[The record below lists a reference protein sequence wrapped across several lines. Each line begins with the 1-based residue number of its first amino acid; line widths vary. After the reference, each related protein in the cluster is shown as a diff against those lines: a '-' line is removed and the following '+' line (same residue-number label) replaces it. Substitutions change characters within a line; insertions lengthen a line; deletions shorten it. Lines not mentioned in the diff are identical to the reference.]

1 MRRAPLPLACPL
13 LLSLAASCASP
24 SPPPAR
30 FPTEDWARS
39 TPEAQGIA
47 SSALAS
53 VLERVRDEDLHL
65 HELLVV
71 RHGTVVLDARVFPYD
86 GARPHDIASCTKT
99 LTALAVGAAIE
110 AGAIDGGETPLV
122 SFFDDVAIDHDS
134 AEKRAMTIEDALT
147 MRSGLT
153 CVTDPGEVTLMQ
165 MLASP
170 RYVDFAL
177 GLPMASAP
185 GTSWAYCGPAS
196 HLLSAVVGRA
206 TGEPEDAW
214 LRERIFDPIG
224 VGDVI
229 WPHDPQGVA
238 HGWGDARLRAED
250 LARIGLLLL
259 HGGAWDGE
267 RLLDPAWVAA
277 ATTNRVGTTGPE
289 GGYGYQIWTSGNGAF
304 YANGR
309 GGQYVLVV
317 PALDLVVV
325 ALGSASPEEGATY
338 GQIFASMLGPAVSA
352 NALPESPSD
361 VATLDA
367 LVAELASAPAAQA
380 IPTLPAIAAEISGA
394 TYTVGDGPLGW
405 ESFSLA
411 FDGDAASLVVTV
423 AGSSSTFA
431 IALDGSPRITRGGR
445 LGVDPRH
452 ADLDLAAGG
461 RWTSET
467 SFEVEID
474 TIDRADAG
482 TLTFTFT
489 GDAVSIV
496 LFERTYL
503 RTPLTFTGMR

>member
-1 MRRAPLPLACPL
+1 MPRALLPI
-13 LLSLAASCASP
+13 SLVLVASCASS
-24 SPPPAR
+24 SPPLTR
-30 FPTEDWARS
+30 FPTDDWPRS
-39 TPEAQGIA
+39 TPEAQGIP
-47 SSALAS
+47 SSALTS

-71 RHGTVVLDARVFPYD
+71 RHETIVLDARVFPYD

-110 AGAIDGGETPLV
+110 GGAIDGVQTPLL
-122 SFFDDVAIDHDS
+122 SFFDDVAIANDS

-177 GLPMASAP
+177 GLPMESTP
-185 GTSWAYCGPAS
+185 GTTWAYCGPAS

-214 LRERIFDPIG
+214 LRERIFDRIG

-238 HGWGDARLRAED
+238 HGWGDARLHAED
-250 LARIGLLLL
+250 LARLGLLLL

-277 ATTNRVGTTGPE
+277 ATTNRVGTAGPA

-352 NALPESPSD
+352 SALPESPSD
-361 VATLDA
+361 AAALEA
-367 LVAELASAPAAQA
+367 LVAELAMAPAAQA
-380 IPTLPAIAAEISGA
+380 VPTLPAAATDVSGA
-394 TYTVGDGPLGW
+394 SYAVGEGPLGW
-405 ESFSLA
+405 ERFSLT
-411 FDGDAASLVVTV
+411 FDGDTASLAVTIEG
-423 AGSSSTFA
+423 ASSTFA
-431 IALDGSPRITRGGR
+431 VALDGSPRITRGGR
-445 LGVDPRH
+445 FGTDPRH
-452 ADLDLAAGG
+452 ADLDLAASG

-482 TLTFTFT
+482 TLTFTFA